1 MTAARCGPQNES
13 NAQRYVASAPWSS
26 GLTGLRGAASRV
38 ARPDGACRRA
48 RPAGDGG
55 AVPAGVWPADG
66 ILRRSRRHRPPLVK
80 PLTTTICGSL
90 PKPAWLA
97 QPQALW
103 APWLLEG
110 DALAEGKR
118 DAVRLVLRDQERAG
132 IDIVSDGEQTRRHF
146 VTTFIENLDGV
157 DFEHKRTVRIRNRY
171 DADVPVVVG
180 PVARRGPVFVGDA
193 AFLKSATDRQVK
205 FTLPGPMTMVDT
217 LYDTHYRSREKLA
230 HAFAEILNAEARA
243 IAATGVDVIQFDEP
257 AFNVYF
263 EEVRDW
269 GVAALERA
277 AEGLACKTA
286 VHICYGYG
294 IKANTDWKK
303 TLGSEWRQYE
313 STFPLL
319 AASRVDQVSLEC
331 ANSHVPLELIGLLE
345 GKDVMVGA
353 IDVATDAVE
362 TPEQVAATI
371 RQALQYVAPAKLY
384 PCTNCGMVP
393 LSRQAVAV
401 LRDLQ
406 PLTGNG
412 LLVFRGERH
421 HDRPMSDNT
430 VNAALRAMGF
440 STDEVTGHGFRA
452 TARTML
458 HERLGFDPHVIEAQL
473 AHSVQDALGRAYN
486 RTEFLEQR
494 RKMMQAWADYLDK
507 LRKAPT
513 DSADAKR

>member
-1 MTAARCGPQNES
+1 MT
-13 NAQRYVASAPWSS
+13 
-26 GLTGLRGAASRV
+26 
-38 ARPDGACRRA
+38 RPLA
-48 RPAGDGG
+48 
-55 AVPAGVWPADG
+55 
-66 ILRRSRRHRPPLVK
+66 
-80 PLTTTICGSL
+80 TTICGSL

-97 QPQALW
+97 KPQALW

-180 PVARRGPVFVGDA
+180 PVARRGPVFVDDA

-217 LYDTHYRSREKLA
+217 LYDAHYRSREKLA
-230 HAFAEILNAEARA
+230 WAFAEILNEEARA
-243 IAATGVDVIQFDEP
+243 IAAAGVDVIQFDEP

-277 AEGLACKTA
+277 AEGLCCKTA

-294 IKANTDWKK
+294 IKANIEWKK

-313 STFPLL
+313 ETFPRL
-319 AASRVDQVSLEC
+319 AGSKIDQVSLEC
-331 ANSHVPLELIGLLE
+331 ANSKVPIELLGLLA
-345 GKDVMVGA
+345 GKDVLVGA
-353 IDVATDAVE
+353 IDVATDHVE
-362 TPEQVAATI
+362 TPEEVAATL
-371 RQALQYVAPAKLY
+371 RAALAFVPAPRLY

-393 LSRQAVAV
+393 LARDVA
-401 LRDLQ
+401 
-406 PLTGNG
+406 
-412 LLVFRGERH
+412 RGKLGALGAG
-421 HDRPMSDNT
+421 
-430 VNAALRAMGF
+430 AALVRA
-440 STDEVTGHGFRA
+440 E
-452 TARTML
+452 
-458 HERLGFDPHVIEAQL
+458 LGQPV
-473 AHSVQDALGRAYN
+473 
-486 RTEFLEQR
+486 
-494 RKMMQAWADYLDK
+494 
-507 LRKAPT
+507 
-513 DSADAKR
+513 